1 MIMGDEEAASQQSAN
16 DEKQAGT
23 AGSIYG
29 GDPAPAQPP
38 TEDDPDST
46 GSIGGGEPEG
56 DEPGGDDDGPPDD
69 GSIYGG

>member
-1 MIMGDEEAASQQSAN
+1 MIMGDEEAAGQQPAD

-29 GDPAPAQPP
+29 GDSGPAQPGA
-38 TEDDPDST
+38 DDPDNTAST
-46 GSIGGGEPEG
+46 DSPEP
-56 DEPGGDDDGPPDD
+56 DDDDDDSPPDD

>member
-1 MIMGDEEAASQQSAN
+1 MIMGDEENASQQPA

-29 GDPAPAQPP
+29 GDPGPAQPGA
-38 TEDDPDST
+38 EDDPDST
-46 GSIGGGEPEG
+46 DSTDSGEPDDG
-56 DEPGGDDDGPPDD
+56 NDDGPPDD